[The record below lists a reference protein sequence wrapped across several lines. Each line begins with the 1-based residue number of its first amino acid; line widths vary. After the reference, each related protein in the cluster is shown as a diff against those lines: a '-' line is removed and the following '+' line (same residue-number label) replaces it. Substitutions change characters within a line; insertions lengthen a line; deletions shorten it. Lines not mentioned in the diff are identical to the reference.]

1 MADNVLNEVV
11 VGIDIG
17 GSKTRALAVA
27 EGKVVGEALAGS
39 ANLQSVTEQ
48 QAKAAFADIFSQL
61 KRDDITRVSAGS
73 AGVDT
78 AQGAQ
83 ALIRLL
89 QPHAPDAV
97 ITAVHDTQL
106 ILAAGGLSEGIAVIS
121 GTGSVAWGKRAD
133 GVSARVG
140 GWGFLLGDDGSGYG
154 VSRSVV
160 RHALSLAD
168 RGEPPDAL
176 SQRFITEC
184 GVTEA
189 AQLLDH
195 FYAQPERR
203 YWAKMAGLV
212 FELAAAGNPA
222 AQVIT
227 KQTAIDLAALIE
239 GVCIRLGPGL
249 PVVLGGGLLANQPGL
264 VADIIESTRATGVS
278 DIAVLQREPV
288 FGALALAGVDIN
300 GLENR

>member
-1 MADNVLNEVV
+1 MARNVI

-27 EGKVVGEALAGS
+27 EGKVIGEALAGS

-48 QAKAAFADIFSQL
+48 QAKTVFADIFSEL
-61 KRDDITRVSAGS
+61 NRDDITRVSAGS

-78 AQGAQ
+78 EQGAQ
-83 ALIRLL
+83 SLVRLL
-89 QPHAPDAV
+89 RPHAPDAV

-106 ILAAGGLSEGIAVIS
+106 ILAAGGLSAGIAVIS

-133 GVSARVG
+133 GATARVG
-140 GWGFLLGDDGSGYG
+140 GWGYLLGDDGSGYG
-154 VSRSVV
+154 VSRSAV
-160 RHALSLAD
+160 RHALSLSD
-168 RGEPPDAL
+168 RGESPDAL
-176 SQRFITEC
+176 SQKFTYEC
-184 GVTEA
+184 GVTEP

-195 FYAQPERR
+195 FYAQSERR
-203 YWAKMAGLV
+203 YWAKKAGFV
-212 FELAAAGNPA
+212 FELAAAGDEA

-227 KQTAIDLAALIE
+227 RQTAIDLAALIE

-264 VADIIESTRATGVS
+264 VADIIERTRTTGVS
-278 DIAVLQREPV
+278 DITVLQREPV
-288 FGALALAGVDIN
+288 FGALALAGVDVE

>member
-1 MADNVLNEVV
+1 MARDVVAGVL

-27 EGKVVGEALAGS
+27 DGKIIGEALASS
-39 ANLQSVTEQ
+39 ANLQSVTEE
-48 QAKAAFADIFSQL
+48 QAKTVFADIFSEL
-61 KRDDITRVSAGS
+61 NLHNITRVSAGS

-78 AQGAQ
+78 EQGAQ

-89 QPHAPDAV
+89 RPHAPDAV

-106 ILAAGGLSEGIAVIS
+106 ILAAGGLSAGIAVIS
-121 GTGSVAWGKRAD
+121 GTGSVAWGKRSD
-133 GVSARVG
+133 GMTARVG
-140 GWGFLLGDDGSGYG
+140 GWGYLLGDDGSGYG
-154 VSRSVV
+154 VSRSAV
-160 RHALSLAD
+160 RHALSLSD

-176 SQRFITEC
+176 SQRFATEC
-184 GVTEA
+184 GVTNP

-203 YWAKMAGLV
+203 YWAKMAGIV
-212 FELAAAGNPA
+212 FELAKAGNKA

-227 KQTAIDLAALIE
+227 KQTSIDLAALIE

-264 VADIIESTRATGVS
+264 VADIVERTRATGVS
-278 DIAVLQREPV
+278 GIDVLQREPV
-288 FGALALAGVDIN
+288 FGALALAGVDVE